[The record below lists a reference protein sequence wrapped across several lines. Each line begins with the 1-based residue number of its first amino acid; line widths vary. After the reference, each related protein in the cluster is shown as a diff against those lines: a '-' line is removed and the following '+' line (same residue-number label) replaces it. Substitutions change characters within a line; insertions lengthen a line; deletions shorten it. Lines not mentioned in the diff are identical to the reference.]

1 MSIVSCIRR
10 SSSGSW
16 LGILLTFNWKIRDV
30 SKLLS
35 PNYDCLSD
43 GKTLLKQGVP
53 KKFRIEI
60 KRSKLAFVSLK
71 RKSLA
76 IWVLSYLHS
85 KGELLSV
92 ESVWAA
98 GAILT
103 PLEWKRKQEQRR
115 LFGHRWR
122 SYYCSN
128 LGRIKYP
135 FNSLILKF
143 VHWFSTKQVKQC
155 KNNRQKNQIKKYTQ
169 CLEDTNRV
177 YRGGKFGPKDYL
189 KLQMKFTP
197 GSNFTIILIT
207 YWSAQEAAKREVH
220 KISTTLNTQV
230 LSQQCCSSTQ
240 QYSNDQNSNPVSW

>member
-60 KRSKLAFVSLK
+60 KRSKLAFLSLK

-85 KGELLSV
+85 KWELLSV

-103 PLEWKRKQEQRR
+103 PLEWKRKARTKTTFLDTVEDHITIQGLVEVNII
-115 LFGHRWR
+115 
-122 SYYCSN
+122 ST
-128 LGRIKYP
+128 
-135 FNSLILKF
+135 
-143 VHWFSTKQVKQC
+143 HWF
-155 KNNRQKNQIKKYTQ
+155 
-169 CLEDTNRV
+169 
-177 YRGGKFGPKDYL
+177 
-189 KLQMKFTP
+189 
-197 GSNFTIILIT
+197 
-207 YWSAQEAAKREVH
+207 
-220 KISTTLNTQV
+220 
-230 LSQQCCSSTQ
+230 
-240 QYSNDQNSNPVSW
+240 QNSHTDFKQKR

>member
-1 MSIVSCIRR
+1 MCEQLGLFLPL
-10 SSSGSW
+10 SSG
-16 LGILLTFNWKIRDV
+16 
-30 SKLLS
+30 
-35 PNYDCLSD
+35 
-43 GKTLLKQGVP
+43 
-53 KKFRIEI
+53 
-60 KRSKLAFVSLK
+60 
-71 RKSLA
+71 
-76 IWVLSYLHS
+76 
-85 KGELLSV
+85 KG
-92 ESVWAA
+92 
-98 GAILT
+98 
-103 PLEWKRKQEQRR
+103 KQEQRR

-189 KLQMKFTP
+189 QLQMKFTP

-207 YWSAQEAAKREVH
+207 YWSAQETAKREVQ

-230 LSQQCCSSTQ
+230 CSSSTQ
-240 QYSNDQNSNPVSW
+240 QYSNDQNSNPASW